1 MTKNAASPLGPRL
14 GVIGGGQLARM
25 MTVPAINLGIDF
37 HVLAEIPG
45 SSAQLAATQVGDYT
59 DLDTVIAFA
68 ASVETI
74 TFDHEHV
81 PQPIL
86 NALIDAGK
94 SVQPGPAALALA
106 QNKITMREQLQAL
119 GLPMP
124 RWATVHNT
132 AELAEFLNAEG
143 GRCIVKTP
151 TGGYDGKGVR
161 LISDAAEVA
170 DWFAASG
177 DQPLLAEE
185 AVDFV
190 RELAQLSAR
199 STTGE
204 FRTWPLV
211 ETVQQ
216 NGVCTEVLAPAPNTA
231 EAQRESAAQIAQT
244 VAEQIG
250 AGIGVAGVLAVELF
264 ERPNGELVINEL
276 AMRPHNSGHF
286 TIEGSA
292 TSQFEQHLR
301 AVLGLPLG
309 DTAMRAPAAVM
320 VNILGG
326 PSADSEKSTL
336 ASRLPD
342 ATAVPEAKIH
352 LYGKDPRPGRK
363 VGHVTALGGDIT
375 TARQAAQRAAAV
387 FD

>member
-1 MTKNAASPLGPRL
+1 
-14 GVIGGGQLARM
+14 
-25 MTVPAINLGIDF
+25 
-37 HVLAEIPG
+37 
-45 SSAQLAATQVGDYT
+45 
-59 DLDTVIAFA
+59 
-68 ASVETI
+68 I

-81 PQPIL
+81 PQHIL
-86 NALIDAGK
+86 NALLDAGK
-94 SVQPGPAALALA
+94 SVQPGPAALRLA
-106 QNKITMREQLQAL
+106 QNKIVMREELQKL

-124 RWATVHNT
+124 VWTTVQD
-132 AELAEFLNAEG
+132 ASELAAFLEAQG

-170 DWFAASG
+170 DWFAASPN
-177 DQPLLAEE
+177 QPLLAEE

-199 STTGE
+199 STSGE
-204 FRTWPLV
+204 FRAWPLV
-211 ETVQQ
+211 ETVQRG
-216 NGVCTEVLAPAPNTA
+216 GVCAEVLAPAPQAT
-231 EAQRESAAQIAQT
+231 AAQLAQAADIAQT
-244 VAEQIG
+244 VAENIGEG
-250 AGIGVAGVLAVELF
+250 AGVTGVLAVELF
-264 ERPNGELVINEL
+264 ERRNGELLINEL

-309 DTAMRAPAAVM
+309 DTTMRAPAAVM

-326 PSADSEKSTL
+326 PKSDSEHSTM

-342 ATAVPEAKIH
+342 ALSTPEAKVH

-363 VGHVTALGGDIT
+363 VGHVTALGSDIES
-375 TARQAAQRAAAV
+375 ARDAALRSAAA